1 MNQQELFT
9 ESLSKTVNT
18 FIQVNEERMN
28 HTHAIESAR
37 NNTLLISKEEM
48 SMIHFS
54 KVWRKTSLEMILPKT

>member
-9 ESLSKTVNT
+9 ESLSKTVKT

-54 KVWRKTSLEMILPKT
+54 KV

>member
-54 KVWRKTSLEMILPKT
+54 KV